1 MHIIKQKL
9 MAVTEY
15 IPPKRLAAGA
25 YPSQNKKVEVVSN
38 QASWNEIN
46 HIVPF
51 DDLLSI
57 MSLPWL
63 RIKTSPV
70 STLVVSLKLITFFTS
85 ELCTIYLYLGLLLPS
100 NGYTFQKSYI

>member
-51 DDLLSI
+51 DDILSI

-70 STLVVSLKLITFFTS
+70 STLVVSLKLITFF
-85 ELCTIYLYLGLLLPS
+85 LLQSFVL
-100 NGYTFQKSYI
+100 FIFI

>member
-70 STLVVSLKLITFFTS
+70 STLVVSLKLITFFYFRA
-85 ELCTIYLYLGLLLPS
+85 LYYLSLFRSVITKQWL
-100 NGYTFQKSYI
+100 TFQKSYI